1 MIPNLKITSNEDDFK
16 RLDNLK
22 NEESTKNEYD
32 LINKDDPKN
41 QGNHHKNYIP
51 LLDSHTAPL
60 HYF

>member
-32 LINKDDPKN
+32 LINKDDP
-41 QGNHHKNYIP
+41 
-51 LLDSHTAPL
+51 
-60 HYF
+60 